1 MSSSE
6 CFGCGR
12 SGHWVKNCPNAGRG
26 RGRGRGR
33 GKGENSVSGQH
44 HPCTPHHGLLTLA
57 VYFTDLFCYRCGE
70 QGHIARDCEQTEDGE
85 TPTTQLHITGL
96 FKSSKSRN
104 ITNNMIC

>member
-33 GKGENSVSGQH
+33 GKGEDRTGHQHPEHDNTLLMYSVFV
-44 HPCTPHHGLLTLA
+44 C
-57 VYFTDLFCYRCGE
+57 VYSADLFCYRCGE

-85 TPTTQLHITGL
+85 TAA
-96 FKSSKSRN
+96 N
-104 ITNNMIC
+104 